1 MSNTKF
7 TEDHEWATLEGDT
20 VTVGITNFAQE
31 QLGDIVYVETPDVGR
46 EIDKGE
52 ECAVVESVKAAGDV
66 KSPVSGEVTDINE
79 ALEDTPETVNASPE
93 GDGWFYKLKL
103 SDASEFDDLMDAAAY
118 AEFVESV
125 S

>member
-7 TEDHEWATLEGDT
+7 TKDHEWATLDGGV

-31 QLGDIVYVETPDVGR
+31 QLGDIVYVEAPDVG
-46 EIDKGE
+46 GE
-52 ECAVVESVKAAGDV
+52 VTQGDECAVVESVKAAGDI
-66 KSPVSGEVTDINE
+66 KSPVSGEVIEVNE
-79 ALEDTPETVNASPE
+79 VLEDAPETVNSSPE
-93 GDGWFYKLKL
+93 GEGWLYKVKPA
-103 SDASEFDDLMDAAAY
+103 DEGEFDNLMDAAAY